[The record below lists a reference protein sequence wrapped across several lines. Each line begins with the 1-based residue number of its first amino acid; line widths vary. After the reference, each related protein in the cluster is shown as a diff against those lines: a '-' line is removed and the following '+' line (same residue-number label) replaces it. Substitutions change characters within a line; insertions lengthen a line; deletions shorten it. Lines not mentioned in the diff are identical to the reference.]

1 MAKKNKTKLY
11 IGIGIGILAI
21 GGLVFFL
28 IKRKKKKGNLGIPDT
43 TPSVTSSGSGSGS
56 GSSSSSSSAP
66 TYNQNFPL
74 NVGSRGN
81 RVYNVQAYLN
91 STKGKYGLVVDG
103 IYGSK
108 TADAL
113 KRWKGKTEVTKSYY
127 DWIKTQ
133 PSSTY

>member
-1 MAKKNKTKLY
+1 MAKKSKTGLY
-11 IGIGIGILAI
+11 LGIGIGILAI

-43 TPSVTSSGSGSGS
+43 PASTSSGSGSGS
-56 GSSSSSSSAP
+56 GSGSYSAP

-81 RVYNVQAYLN
+81 RVKNVQAYLN

-113 KRWKGKTEVTKSYY
+113 KRWNGKTEVSKSYY